1 MCLIFFFNQKTAYE
15 MRISDWSSDVCSS
28 DLLTGNLARDGYAR
42 ETEEEAAVRSTLLK
56 TSAGAIALL
65 AVVACGQSPGGRA
78 LSGAAIGVDA
88 GPPATGTIVSAWAR
102 GPTDALTHKDD
113 IKLGATTWDY
123 IGRAA

>member
-1 MCLIFFFNQKTAYE
+1 MPHSFPTRRSRLEQSN
-15 MRISDWSSDVCSS
+15 
-28 DLLTGNLARDGYAR
+28 DLVRYLTGNVARDGYAR

-88 GPPATGTIVSAWAR
+88 CPPATGTIVSGAAR
-102 GPTDALTHKDD
+102 GATDAFTDKDD
-113 IKLGATTWDY
+113 IDLGDPTWD
-123 IGRAA
+123 

>member
-88 GPPATGTIVSAWAR
+88 GPPATG
-102 GPTDALTHKDD
+102 K
-113 IKLGATTWDY
+113 
-123 IGRAA
+123 IGRAHVRTPVTNANIVCRLLIEQNKEHE